1 MDLLQTP
8 PVVSS
13 CFCGSPSA
21 SPGHLTSWL
30 KIHWARIIP
39 IDFGMFQKKLF
50 VGSVQPFFLDP
61 RVYTDWS
68 HILSK
73 DLASDVLL
81 LLATILSV
89 LPVILRLIM
98 LVNTKDP
105 SGCRGS
111 WGCWR
116 YPTQSRSWVL
126 KVRRERPS
134 ADYAHCIFTLRQMT
148 HVANGLSYLHLYGR
162 TCLNILIYIY
172 TYWWSCYY

>member
-39 IDFGMFQKKLF
+39 TDFGMVSKET
-50 VGSVQPFFLDP
+50 VRWICSTFFLGSQGIHWLKSYP
-61 RVYTDWS
+61 
-68 HILSK
+68 IQGLSQWR
-73 DLASDVLL
+73 LAAVGDH
-81 LLATILSV
+81 
-89 LPVILRLIM
+89 
-98 LVNTKDP
+98 LVRSAGDFAADHACQHQGP

-148 HVANGLSYLHLYGR
+148 HVANELSYLHLYGR